1 MNVNWIMLDVV
12 GRVQTE
18 KARIAGLKFGLSG
31 LAWTVVD
38 RKVAEEAGFEPAIRF
53 PVCTL
58 SKRVP

>member
-1 MNVNWIMLDVV
+1 MTSDVSRQKGPYYRPYV
-12 GRVQTE
+12 
-18 KARIAGLKFGLSG
+18 GLSG

-38 RKVAEEAGFEPAIRF
+38 GEVAEEAGFEPAIRF